1 MLDEMIKLVVANI
14 PNMIGLVFA
23 IAILLRVLDWAW
35 RKIDELQSKLDA
47 LQNKTLEIALKC
59 RDEEAKQ
66 EMLAFQQEQRKEL
79 KKQ

>member
-23 IAILLRVLDWAW
+23 IVILLRVLDWAW
-35 RKIDELQSKLDA
+35 RKIDELQVKLDN

-59 RDEEAKQ
+59 RDEDAKA
-66 EMLAFQQEQRKEL
+66 EMLAFTKSQQT
-79 KKQ
+79 KK